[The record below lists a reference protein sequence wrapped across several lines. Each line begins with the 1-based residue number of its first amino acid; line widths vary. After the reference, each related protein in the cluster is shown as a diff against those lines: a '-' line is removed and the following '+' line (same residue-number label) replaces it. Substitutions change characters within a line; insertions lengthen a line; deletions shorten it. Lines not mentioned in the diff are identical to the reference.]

1 MDQERYKELISEGRA
16 NVINGLLAY
25 GLAFELVA
33 EDEIN
38 EELVSDMDYAFQT
51 IEALVPTMKTL
62 YELEQRRTQSG
73 ESFVD
78 WLSRNLDKMK

>member
-1 MDQERYKELISEGRA
+1 MDENRHRELISEGRA
-16 NVINGLLAY
+16 NIINGLLAY
-25 GLAFELVA
+25 GLAFDLVT
-33 EDEIN
+33 EEEIN

-78 WLSRNLDKMK
+78 WLGRNLDRMK